1 MSGIHELIQ
10 TNVFV
15 AWAVLAAAFVVL
27 AKCADIFVE
36 GSVAM
41 AEKLGVPTLVIG
53 IFLVSLATTA
63 PELSVSLASAIR
75 GNPEM
80 ALGNAIGSV
89 IVDDG
94 LALALAGI
102 LSLAPIAII
111 PHVLRTAGVFLVVV
125 QVLTFAFVARDL
137 TLARWEGALLVAM
150 FFGYSAFIYRQHRT
164 GKLKGD
170 IDLEAVESE
179 ECMSWSKVVAFFVV
193 GIAGIILAAD
203 FIVVSATSIA
213 ISLGIPKSVIA
224 LTLVAFGT
232 SIPEVATCVTAARK
246 GRGALAVG
254 NILGA
259 DIMNICWIAGASAM
273 VNNLTLPRRDIYF
286 MFPWMFVIVGAMLL
300 MLSRRYCL
308 TRRKGFALLSLY
320 VLYIVSFFIVYP
332 PR

>member
-170 IDLEAVESE
+170 IDLEAVESK